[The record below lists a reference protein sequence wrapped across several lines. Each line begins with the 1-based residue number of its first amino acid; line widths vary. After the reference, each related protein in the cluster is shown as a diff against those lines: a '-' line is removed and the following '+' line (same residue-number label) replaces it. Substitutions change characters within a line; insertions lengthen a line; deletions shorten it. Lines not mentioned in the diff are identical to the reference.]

1 MRAYVVRSFWKVVG
15 LALAFGLTA
24 PVAAQT
30 QPDYYYPKPHTGLF
44 PTPHRPPENSV
55 RNRQLRNMKTWTLA
69 MIQHLQ
75 DVSNVYPE
83 MKSAPAVK
91 AILWPSIVANK
102 GGLDPV
108 THRLYLPNP
117 YLSHKSFAAVS
128 DPART
133 VLFYEAQ
140 PNADGTRA
148 VGFVDGHC
156 ALILN
161 QEWPRLKKLS
171 HLP

>member
-1 MRAYVVRSFWKVVG
+1 MRSFAVRPLWKVAAI
-15 LALAFGLTA
+15 ALAFGVAA
-24 PVAAQT
+24 PVTSQM
-30 QPDYYYPKPHTGLF
+30 QPDHYYPQPHTGLF

-55 RNRQLRNMKTWTLA
+55 RMQQLRNMKTWTLA

-75 DVSNVYPE
+75 DVNNVYPE
-83 MKSAPAVK
+83 MKRAPAVK
-91 AILWPSIVANK
+91 AILWHYVVANK

-108 THRLYLPNP
+108 THTLYQPNP
-117 YLSHKSFAAVS
+117 FLSHRSDTAIN

-133 VLFYEAQ
+133 VMFYEAK
-140 PNADGTRA
+140 PDADGTRA

>member
-1 MRAYVVRSFWKVVG
+1 MCAFAVCPLWKVAA
-15 LALAFGLTA
+15 LALAFGVAA
-24 PVAAQT
+24 PVASQI
-30 QPDYYYPKPHTGLF
+30 QPDHYYPQPHAGLF
-44 PTPHRPPENSV
+44 PTPHRPPEGSV
-55 RNRQLRNMKTWTLA
+55 RMRQLRNMKTWTLA
-69 MIQHLQ
+69 MMQHLQ
-75 DVSNVYPE
+75 DVNNIYPE
-83 MKSAPAVK
+83 MKRAPAVK
-91 AILWPSIVANK
+91 AILWRYVVANK

-108 THRLYLPNP
+108 THTLYLPNP
-117 YLSHKSFAAVS
+117 SLSHKPFASVS

-140 PNADGTRA
+140 PGAGGTRA

-156 ALILN
+156 GLILN